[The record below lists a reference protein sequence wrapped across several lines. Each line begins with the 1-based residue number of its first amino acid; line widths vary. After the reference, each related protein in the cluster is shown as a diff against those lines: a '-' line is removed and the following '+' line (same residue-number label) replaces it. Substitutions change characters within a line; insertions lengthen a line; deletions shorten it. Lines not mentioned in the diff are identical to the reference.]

1 MPCLYGACF
10 YLKKNSA
17 CAYVDEKGK
26 THLIS
31 CKNQISVIPHNII
44 FLRGLEYLIFGLYF
58 FVKNLVKIP
67 FVYTEK
73 SVTKMISKNLNV
85 GTKQILSVIVVLI
98 ASVISILFIGIIP
111 VKLAVAISGY
121 SANNFVNKLLVVVI
135 KLVLLFGFLLIIK
148 CFVPFKQFYRF
159 NACSNILIDESK
171 KNIHRPTNFLN
182 FLVFSFSFI
191 FIVVSLIGLTGNA
204 IWKPL
209 VNLLISVLSFSVC
222 YEILLLMENSKLKWV
237 NKMSIITSFFITEK
251 PSKTEEYIALSALNE
266 VIFMQDK
273 KRGFVDTEEFKNG
286 EVSFSSIYA
295 ENKEKLK
302 NAGIVDASEID
313 WLICEVLGINRG
325 QIRLQTKISVENK
338 KKIENAVQKRIKGE
352 PITKIFGHA
361 NFYGYDFKVN
371 KDVLSPRM
379 ETEILVENVL
389 KFANDKMNIL
399 DLCTGSGV
407 IAISIAKNVKANVFG
422 VDISEKALV
431 VANENAQLN
440 NVKVNF
446 KLSNLFDNLKTSKK
460 FDIIVSNPPYI
471 PTKDIEKLD
480 VEVKDYD
487 PKLALDGGDD
497 GLDFYRRI
505 VKECP
510 KYLSKNGMLFLEI
523 GYGEKHEILELL
535 KQDFE
540 NVRVIKDYN
549 KIDRV
554 VIAKLKDEKEKK
566 NVRAN
571 SKNKAKI

>member
-1 MPCLYGACF
+1 
-10 YLKKNSA
+10 
-17 CAYVDEKGK
+17 
-26 THLIS
+26 
-31 CKNQISVIPHNII
+31 
-44 FLRGLEYLIFGLYF
+44 
-58 FVKNLVKIP
+58 
-67 FVYTEK
+67 
-73 SVTKMISKNLNV
+73 
-85 GTKQILSVIVVLI
+85 
-98 ASVISILFIGIIP
+98 
-111 VKLAVAISGY
+111 
-121 SANNFVNKLLVVVI
+121 
-135 KLVLLFGFLLIIK
+135 
-148 CFVPFKQFYRF
+148 
-159 NACSNILIDESK
+159 
-171 KNIHRPTNFLN
+171 
-182 FLVFSFSFI
+182 
-191 FIVVSLIGLTGNA
+191 
-204 IWKPL
+204 
-209 VNLLISVLSFSVC
+209 
-222 YEILLLMENSKLKWV
+222 MENSKLKWV

-325 QIRLQTKISVENK
+325 QIRLQTKISIENK

-389 KFANDKMNIL
+389 KFATDKMNIL

-510 KYLSKNGMLFLEI
+510 KHLSKNGMLFLEI

-540 NVRVIKDYN
+540 NVKVIKDYN